1 MTDLSIITRAAVIGA
16 GSMGSGIAAHLANAG
31 VHVHLLDISEENAA
45 KGIERQLKQRGFQ
58 LPAYAERVTPG
69 SINDHAERLGDAE
82 WIVEAVFEDLDVKH
96 QTFRTIAE
104 HRAPGT
110 PVSSNTSTIPLAKL
124 TEGMDEDLA
133 KDFAIIHFFNPPRV
147 MRLVELVRGEN
158 TSEET
163 AATLT
168 RICEQQLGKVVIDC
182 RDTPGFIA
190 NRVGNFWMAVGA
202 DLALQR
208 GLDPELADAA
218 FGRPFGVPR
227 TGIFGLFDYVGLQL
241 VRPIWGSLLGALPES
256 DAYHQHDITQRAEFA
271 ELLEKGYQGRSTGSG
286 FYRGREETYCFEGHD
301 YRLRRKPEDPALA
314 EKDPRALMSHETP
327 AGTYARDVYLA
338 TLRYCC
344 ETAPEIADAV
354 DAIDEA
360 MALGYGWKQGPF
372 ALADRIG
379 VDWLAEQY
387 GTDVPDLVAAA
398 ARAGGFY
405 PEGKVLS
412 TDGSV
417 TEPRT
422 REGVV
427 TVAELVNGAG
437 ATEIFA
443 NDGAV
448 VNLLPSGVAVLSLT
462 TPMNS
467 CSPAVLD
474 AFQWVAQ
481 AQDKGVKAVVVAND
495 EARAFSAGADLSVLA
510 KLAADGDEKA
520 VYDLLRKGSESL
532 WALRQAP
539 FPVVGAVRGV
549 ALGGGLELLLHCDAV
564 VTHAESRVG
573 FPEPNV
579 GLYPAWGGTVRGLER
594 YVDAGAENP
603 HKKIFDLITSAKPV
617 PILNSG
623 FLRDADRV
631 VQSPDHVVAQA
642 LELAE
647 ELIDGYQP
655 PAARELPL
663 TEETL
668 SIEGGTETDNA
679 IADAVARIYRGSG
692 SLDAYEMGLRET
704 EYCPSVLV
712 RPENAARAEH
722 MARTRKPLRN

>member
-1 MTDLSIITRAAVIGA
+1 MTDLSVITKAAVIGA

-31 VHVHLLDISEENAA
+31 VEVHLLDISKENAE
-45 KGIERQLKQRGFQ
+45 KGIERQLKHHGFQ
-58 LPAYAERVTPG
+58 VPEAAQRVTAG
-69 SINDHAERLGDAE
+69 SISEDAERLADAE

-96 QTFRTIAE
+96 ETFRTIAE
-104 HRAPGT
+104 NRAPGT

-124 TEGMDEDLA
+124 TEGLDEEFTR
-133 KDFAIIHFFNPPRV
+133 DFAIIHFFNPPRI

-163 AATLT
+163 ATTLT
-168 RICEQQLGKVVIDC
+168 RICEQQLGKVVIEC

-202 DLALQR
+202 DLALRQ
-208 GLDPELADAA
+208 GLDPETADAA

-241 VRPIWGSLLGALPES
+241 VRPIWGSLLGALPAS
-256 DAYHQHDITQRAEFA
+256 DAYHQYDITQRSEFA

-286 FYRGREETYCFEGHD
+286 FYRGRDETYCFEGHD
-301 YRLRRKPEDPALA
+301 YRPRRKPGDPALA
-314 EKDPRALMSHETP
+314 ERDPQALMSQDTP
-327 AGTYARDVYLA
+327 AGRYARDVYLT

-344 ETAPEIADAV
+344 ETAPEIADSV
-354 DAIDEA
+354 ESIDDA

-372 ALADRIG
+372 ALAERIG
-379 VDWLAEQY
+379 LEWLAEQY
-387 GTDVPDLVAAA
+387 GSDAPALLTAAVK
-398 ARAGGFY
+398 AGGFY
-405 PEGKVLS
+405 PDGKVLA
-412 TDGSV
+412 TDGTV
-417 TEPRT
+417 VPRRE

-427 TVAELVNGAG
+427 TVAELVRDAE
-437 ATEIFA
+437 EIFA

-448 VNLLPSGVAVLSLT
+448 VNLLPNGVAVVSLT

-474 AFQWVAQ
+474 AFQWVAD

-495 EARAFSAGADLSVLA
+495 EARAFSAGANLSVLA
-510 KLAADGDEKA
+510 ELAAKADEKA
-520 VYDLLRKGSESL
+520 IYELLRKGAESL

-564 VTHAESRVG
+564 VAHAESRVG

-594 YVDAGAENP
+594 YVDAGVADP
-603 HKKIFDLITSAKPV
+603 HRKIFDLIASARPV
-617 PILNSG
+617 PILRSG
-623 FLRDADRV
+623 FLREGDRV

-647 ELIDGYQP
+647 SLVEGYEP

-668 SIEGGTETDNA
+668 TIEGGTETDNA
-679 IADAVARIYRGSG
+679 IANAVARIYQGTG
-692 SLDAYEMGLRET
+692 TLDAYEMGLRET
-704 EYCPSVLV
+704 EYCPPVLA